1 MVPLSYVADIL
12 RSLSSCVKQHYKM
25 EFATR
30 IAIFL
35 IRIHHSYIINSI
47 ELLPVIQ
54 QLKLEMPKGIG
65 EIRDVT
71 GFNLAALELFRLE
84 IEEAQDVKLFADVSQ
99 VIWCFCIEKNEI
111 LG

>member
-12 RSLSSCVKQHYKM
+12 KSLSSCVHQHYKM

-47 ELLPVIQ
+47 EVLPVID
-54 QLKLEMPKGIG
+54 QLRKEMPKGIK
-65 EIRDVT
+65 EIR
-71 GFNLAALELFRLE
+71 
-84 IEEAQDVKLFADVSQ
+84 VSFP
-99 VIWCFCIEKNEI
+99 IT
-111 LG
+111 